1 MDTGVRNTVKF
12 RTVSFAL
19 TFGIVACGGL
29 SLAAQK
35 KSTPTS
41 GPVVF
46 AQDKGKLTIKLGGQ
60 TVGHEEF
67 EIAPSG
73 GGWLAKGTAE
83 IKPPEG
89 ASSKVS
95 GSLTLQGNGAPIS
108 YDWSAQTEKTNGA
121 HVLFANGVA
130 SITLEMQGAR
140 PFQQD
145 LSFGSPMIA
154 VLDNNLYHQYA
165 VLARIYDWS
174 KGGVQTFPVIIP
186 QELTPGS
193 ITVQSTGSAS
203 AEGKTFTGRG
213 DKLFAWLDKDAQ
225 TETLLTTERQLS
237 LQKEN
242 VQLLGLDHPLVA
254 NLLKKFRELPPE
266 EIGLCLK
273 SSDGTEGIFAAWAV
287 DARGDKGQIKRMIVT
302 LGVDWEGKR
311 HVAWERQPETFWR
324 SQAAS
329 HTGKQ
334 ADEKLAMLRSIF
346 EPMLQR
352 ELEHRGVGT
361 RGFESK
367 LIAWVEAV
375 N

>member
-1 MDTGVRNTVKF
+1 METGVRSTVKF

-203 AEGKTFTGRG
+203 AEGKTY
-213 DKLFAWLDKDAQ
+213 
-225 TETLLTTERQLS
+225 E
-237 LQKEN
+237 
-242 VQLLGLDHPLVA
+242 GLKVT
-254 NLLKKFRELPPE
+254 
-266 EIGLCLK
+266 
-273 SSDGTEGIFAAWAV
+273 SSDL
-287 DARGDKGQIKRMIVT
+287 QILLLLDTNHRLMRLEV
-302 LGVDWEGKR
+302 
-311 HVAWERQPETFWR
+311 PEAKVSVIR
-324 SQAAS
+324 
-329 HTGKQ
+329 
-334 ADEKLAMLRSIF
+334 D
-346 EPMLQR
+346 
-352 ELEHRGVGT
+352 
-361 RGFESK
+361 
-367 LIAWVEAV
+367 
-375 N
+375 

>member
-1 MDTGVRNTVKF
+1 MNTGVRSTVKF
-12 RTVSFAL
+12 KTIWFVL
-19 TFGIVACGGL
+19 TLGIVACGAL
-29 SLAAQK
+29 SRAAQK
-35 KSTPTS
+35 KPAVAS

-46 AQDKGKLTIKLGGQ
+46 SPDKGKLTIKLGGQ

-108 YDWSAQTEKTNGA
+108 YDWSAQAEKTNGA

-165 VLARIYDWS
+165 VLARIYDWA

-193 ITVQSTGSAS
+193 ITVQSAGSATS
-203 AEGKTFTGRG
+203 EGKTY
-213 DKLFAWLDKDAQ
+213 
-225 TETLLTTERQLS
+225 E
-237 LQKEN
+237 
-242 VQLLGLDHPLVA
+242 GLKV
-254 NLLKKFRELPPE
+254 
-266 EIGLCLK
+266 I
-273 SSDGTEGIFAAWAV
+273 SSDLEILLLLDSNHRLMRLEV
-287 DARGDKGQIKRMIVT
+287 PDAKVSVIRD
-302 LGVDWEGKR
+302 
-311 HVAWERQPETFWR
+311 
-324 SQAAS
+324 
-329 HTGKQ
+329 
-334 ADEKLAMLRSIF
+334 
-346 EPMLQR
+346 
-352 ELEHRGVGT
+352 
-361 RGFESK
+361 
-367 LIAWVEAV
+367 
-375 N
+375 